1 MAFCYTP
8 DTDNRV
14 CCCYFLKQERYS
26 VIARNIT
33 V

>member
-14 CCCYFLKQERYS
+14 CCYFLKQERYS